1 MCIKGKNTP
10 ILYKESNEL
19 IRPDLYIL
27 PVNGGY
33 TVFNLN
39 VVYDARSVR
48 FEQIVTPRGLTQAVF
63 SNRHS
68 RPYNVSVRSSY
79 LTAGSRATKEVY

>member
-19 IRPDLYIL
+19 VRPDLYIL

-39 VVYDARSVR
+39 VVYDVRSVR
-48 FEQIVTPRGLTQAVF
+48 FEQMKPVDYLNSILKFIGNILDALN
-63 SNRHS
+63 S
-68 RPYNVSVRSSY
+68 YNNHK
-79 LTAGSRATKEVY
+79 T

>member
-48 FEQIVTPRGLTQAVF
+48 FEQMKPVDYLNSILKFIGNILDALN
-63 SNRHS
+63 S
-68 RPYNVSVRSSY
+68 YNNHK
-79 LTAGSRATKEVY
+79 T

>member
-19 IRPDLYIL
+19 VRPDLYTL

-39 VVYDARSVR
+39 VVYDVRSVR
-48 FEQIVTPRGLTQAVF
+48 FEQMKPVDYLNSILKFIRNILDALN
-63 SNRHS
+63 S
-68 RPYNVSVRSSY
+68 YNNHK
-79 LTAGSRATKEVY
+79 T

>member
-1 MCIKGKNTP
+1 MCIKRKNTP

-19 IRPDLYIL
+19 VRPDLYIL

-39 VVYDARSVR
+39 VVYDVRSVR
-48 FEQIVTPRGLTQAVF
+48 FEQMKPVDYLNSILKFIGNILDALN
-63 SNRHS
+63 S
-68 RPYNVSVRSSY
+68 YNNHK
-79 LTAGSRATKEVY
+79 T